1 MQDYLAGA
9 GTASLSVMA
18 FFAATHVTAFIID
31 AAEFVQTV
39 QF

>member
-9 GTASLSVMA
+9 GTASLSVLA
-18 FFAATHVTAFIID
+18 FFAATQVTTFIID
-31 AAEFVQTV
+31 AAEFVTTL